1 MLCVLLFLENS
12 VKETKKQCVQ
22 QEAPVVVPL
31 IHPWKERVAL
41 DLSSTVLSP
50 APQDSIDFIP
60 ACICSVVVERNPL
73 SPSNGT

>member
-41 DLSSTVLSP
+41 DLSSTQSCPLHP
-50 APQDSIDFIP
+50 RIP
-60 ACICSVVVERNPL
+60 LTLYLPVSVPWW
-73 SPSNGT
+73 